1 MELDIYKSGVYLGC
15 QYGVLAMYIWGL
27 GVLASG
33 EGATMM
39 GCYAGQLTMEVK
51 LFSVGYYGEGHSEV
65 EIVLTCHTMYTPL
78 TNALHDWPSR
88 LSRQSDAIREMIQ
101 SIIA

>member
-39 GCYAGQLTMEVK
+39 GCYAGQLTMEVN
-51 LFSVGYYGEGHSEV
+51 LFCW
-65 EIVLTCHTMYTPL
+65 LL
-78 TNALHDWPSR
+78 
-88 LSRQSDAIREMIQ
+88 
-101 SIIA
+101 

>member
-1 MELDIYKSGVYLGC
+1 MELDIYKSGIYLGC

-51 LFSVGYYGEGHSEV
+51 LFSVSYYVVSYSE
-65 EIVLTCHTMYTPL
+65 
-78 TNALHDWPSR
+78 SR
-88 LSRQSDAIREMIQ
+88 DCFDLPHNV
-101 SIIA
+101 

>member
-39 GCYAGQLTMEVK
+39 GCYAGQLTMEVNP
-51 LFSVGYYGEGHSEV
+51 FSVGYYGEGHLES
-65 EIVLTCHTMYTPL
+65 
-78 TNALHDWPSR
+78 
-88 LSRQSDAIREMIQ
+88 IRDCFDLPHYVYSPHQ
-101 SIIA
+101 RRAA